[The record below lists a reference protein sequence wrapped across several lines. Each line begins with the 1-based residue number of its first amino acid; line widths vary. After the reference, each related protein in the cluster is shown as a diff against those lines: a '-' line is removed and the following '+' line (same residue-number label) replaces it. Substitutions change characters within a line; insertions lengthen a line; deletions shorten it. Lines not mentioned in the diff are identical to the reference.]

1 MMGQTGD
8 LMTEFDDNN
17 LFNVV
22 FGSFFE
28 VMVKW
33 TCKFVEEAD
42 LLAVLQKAG
51 GCRGLVC
58 DGRKPSVHYFHH
70 LHHVQV
76 QYQLHPNI

>member
-1 MMGQTGD
+1 MLTMGQTND
-8 LMTEFDDNN
+8 LLTEFDDNN
-17 LFNVV
+17 LFNVI

-33 TCKFVEEAD
+33 TCKFVEEAN

-58 DGRKPSVHYFHH
+58 DGRKP
-70 LHHVQV
+70 
-76 QYQLHPNI
+76 